1 MTPASLSESTTVV
14 VTESTLSTTIG
25 DETIILHESDGVYY
39 GLNDVGSFIWN
50 LLEDPHTIKAICE
63 AVTAEYEVER
73 ERCRKDIEE
82 MISEL
87 ADKGLITLSQP
98 SEKR

>member
-25 DETIILHESDGVYY
+25 DETVILHEPDGVYY
-39 GLNDVGSFIWN
+39 GLNDVGSFVWN
-50 LLEDPHTIKAICE
+50 LLEDPHTIEAICE

-73 ERCRKDIEE
+73 ERCKEDIEE
-82 MISEL
+82 MVSEL
-87 ADKGLITLSQP
+87 ADKGLVRLSQ
-98 SEKR
+98 S